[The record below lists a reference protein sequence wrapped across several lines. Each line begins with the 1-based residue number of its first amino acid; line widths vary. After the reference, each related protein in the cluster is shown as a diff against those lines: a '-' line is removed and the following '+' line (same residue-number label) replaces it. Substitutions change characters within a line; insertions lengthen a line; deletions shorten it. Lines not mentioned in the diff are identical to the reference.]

1 MLASEI
7 IKKIRR
13 IEIRTRR
20 IVDHLT
26 GGAYKSVFK
35 GQGMEFEE
43 VREYQEG
50 DEVRSIDWNVT
61 ARMGHP
67 YIKKFVEEREMTVF
81 LLVDVSASG
90 LFGSE
95 ENSKAETIAE
105 LSALI
110 AFSAIRN
117 HDQVGLLLFSD
128 QDELFIPPKKGKS
141 HVLRLIRELLAHKA
155 KSKGTNIQ
163 RALQQLN
170 KVQKRKAVVFLIS
183 DMLDD
188 NNFSD
193 ALKISSKRH
202 DLIGIRVVDKREK
215 EIPGSGF
222 ITLENAETGETLS
235 VNTFSKKLRKMIK
248 KVTGEKEVN
257 TEALFKDSG
266 VDLISIINGEDYVK
280 PLMQF
285 FKKRERKKRR

>member
-1 MLASEI
+1 MLASDI

-50 DEVRSIDWNVT
+50 DEIRTIDWNVT
-61 ARMGHP
+61 ARTGHP

-90 LFGSE
+90 FFGSN

-117 HDQVGLLLFSD
+117 QDQVGLLLFSD

-155 KSKGTNIQ
+155 KNKGTDIR

-193 ALKISSKRH
+193 ALKITSKRH
-202 DLIGIRVVDKREK
+202 DLIGIRVTDKREHGLPK
-215 EIPGSGF
+215 AGCL
-222 ITLENAETGETLS
+222 TLENAESGEIMS
-235 VNTFSKKLRKMIK
+235 VNTLSSSLRGLLK
-248 KVTGEKEVN
+248 KVTAKKEV
-257 TEALFKDSG
+257 ERKSLFKDAG
-266 VDLISIINGEDYVK
+266 VDLINIVNGEDYVK

-285 FKKRERKKRR
+285 FKTREKKKRH

>member
-1 MLASEI
+1 MLASDI

-50 DEVRSIDWNVT
+50 DEIRSIDWNVT
-61 ARMGHP
+61 ARTGHP

-90 LFGSE
+90 FFGSH
-95 ENSKAETIAE
+95 ENSKMETIAE

-128 QDELFIPPKKGKS
+128 RDELFIPPKKGKS

-155 KSKGTNIQ
+155 ESKGTDIR

-170 KVQKRKAVVFLIS
+170 RVQKRKAVVFLIS

-193 ALKISSKRH
+193 ALRISSKRH
-202 DLIGIRVVDKREK
+202 DLVGIRVTDKRE
-215 EIPGSGF
+215 SGLPKSGYL
-222 ITLENAETGETLS
+222 TLENAESGEIIS
-235 VNTFSKKLRKMIK
+235 VNTVSSKLRKLLK
-248 KVTGEKEVN
+248 KVTEKKEIERTN
-257 TEALFKDSG
+257 LFKDSA
-266 VDLISIINGEDYVK
+266 VDLISIVNGEDYVK